1 MWANIITIFAI
12 VGSRRGGGDGVKPVE
27 HYLVSKPVLK
37 ITLNTT
43 LKTFHNTESVVYS
56 WPNL

>member
-1 MWANIITIFAI
+1 MWANLKTIFAI
-12 VGSRRGGGDGVKPVE
+12 GGSRRGDGVQTVE